1 MAGTRASWRRWRWTS
16 ALDGGQAWRPGRDG
30 GTQRYANRGGKHKEC
45 YAELARSGDLVVKHT
60 DPWKGIIIRK
70 RKAKAKDS
78 EFDAFLSIEKRDDD
92 HRIPI
97 SILGTV
103 DNPSLKVEVMELGK
117 ALQTD
122 LNRQKE
128 ELKKIFKKEA
138 EKKSGTGLQFEWEED
153 DDI

>member
-1 MAGTRASWRRWRWTS
+1 
-16 ALDGGQAWRPGRDG
+16 
-30 GTQRYANRGGKHKEC
+30 
-45 YAELARSGDLVVKHT
+45 
-60 DPWKGIIIRK
+60 
-70 RKAKAKDS
+70 
-78 EFDAFLSIEKRDDD
+78 
-92 HRIPI
+92 
-97 SILGTV
+97 
-103 DNPSLKVEVMELGK
+103 VMELGK